1 MSPKS
6 FHFLRIEHNISY
18 SSELV
23 NSCLSFKK
31 TGYNYVPVLSKGN
44 FLRIQVSQLK
54 AIKQLEKIR
63 SRLQKDKGLE
73 FDNRYE
79 SIFTETSTKGKINFL
94 KILYKTLVFIIVSD
108 HPASKTLLKTCQEL
122 IQQYGELF
130 KS

>member
-79 SIFTETSTKGKINFL
+79 SIFTETSTKGRINFL
-94 KILYKTLVFIIVSD
+94 KIFRPS
-108 HPASKTLLKTCQEL
+108 SKQNTTKDLPRTNSTVWRAL
-122 IQQYGELF
+122 
-130 KS
+130 